1 MSVKLQNANNEKRIL
16 ALYLGNNERENEKA
30 KALIGQIEELYEV
43 ETLETA
49 GNPFFEKY
57 WIRPLPCTIIEPD
70 PTEGGGGSFGL
81 KSIESFVR
89 YEKANRG

>member
-1 MSVKLQNANNEKRIL
+1 MNIQNSNKKRIL
-16 ALYLGNNERENEKA
+16 VLYLGNNEYENEKA
-30 KALIGQIEELYEV
+30 KELIRQIEELYEV

-57 WIRPLPCTIIEPD
+57 WIRPLPCTITEPD

-89 YEKANRG
+89 YEKVNKLTN